1 MCCAKRM
8 SRSRITLPQFCMAE
22 RRKCTSPADFAVPRL
37 WCRFRCAEAVV
48 RAFIDVTDQKQLR
61 PLVAMASGF
70 GVGMENSRSLC
81 GALAGGVLVLG
92 MLFGRDKPGDVKVD
106 RCQKLA
112 GELHDVFVIK
122 HGSAICCALVEGLAD
137 GSPEREE
144 RCALYCADAAA
155 MLGTIVER
163 EWFSG
168 ACCQIGGH

>member
-1 MCCAKRM
+1 M
-8 SRSRITLPQFCMAE
+8 
-22 RRKCTSPADFAVPRL
+22 
-37 WCRFRCAEAVV
+37 

-112 GELHDVFVIK
+112 GELHDVFVKK
-122 HGSAICCALVEGLAD
+122 HDSAICCALVEGLAD

>member
-1 MCCAKRM
+1 MLYIEDNKLVLREENVAIPDHFATVLH
-8 SRSRITLPQFCMAE
+8 SRAE
-22 RRKCTSPADFAVPRL
+22 KMYKSG
-37 WCRFRCAEAVV
+37 RFRCAEAVV

-112 GELHDVFVIK
+112 GELHDVFVKK

>member
-1 MCCAKRM
+1 MEEIKQVETKEAQDIEALMEQARTLSKACFREGMNCSECVM
-8 SRSRITLPQFCMAE
+8 RSFMEMHDTGLPDE
-22 RRKCTSPADFAVPRL
+22 S
-37 WCRFRCAEAVV
+37 
-48 RAFIDVTDQKQLR
+48 I
-61 PLVAMASGF
+61 AMASGF

-112 GELHDVFVIK
+112 GELHDVFVKK